1 MCSTT
6 KGWSCSTAAR
16 QFHTRP
22 RNIIEYLGSRF
33 QNAFMLAPLAVKWVW
48 GLTQA
53 LEQRQT
59 LDAVRCLREQ
69 LVQLVPPGDPQHLH
83 RLSTCLLADTV
94 SEMYQLAGLP
104 PGTSADSGRQNL
116 ITSLQ
121 VPLFPQSP
129 CSHVEKFRFHGSLS
143 LVSACICARL
153 PVKAVQQS

>member
-1 MCSTT
+1 M
-6 KGWSCSTAAR
+6 W
-16 QFHTRP
+16 
-22 RNIIEYLGSRF
+22 
-33 QNAFMLAPLAVKWVW
+33 W
-48 GLTQA
+48 LTQA

-121 VPLFPQSP
+121 VPLSP
-129 CSHVEKFRFHGSLS
+129 SPALPCRKA
-143 LVSACICARL
+143 LVSHLTVLRLRMHLRQTAREG
-153 PVKAVQQS
+153 PYCSPAVIVLIQHTDSKRLY